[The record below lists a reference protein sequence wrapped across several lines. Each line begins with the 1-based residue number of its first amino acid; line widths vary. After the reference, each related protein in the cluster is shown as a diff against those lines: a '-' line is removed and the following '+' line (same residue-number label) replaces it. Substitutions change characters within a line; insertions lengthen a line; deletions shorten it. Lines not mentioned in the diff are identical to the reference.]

1 MSKIEFHEITL
12 DDKTWMDARFQ
23 EDDRNACEY
32 TFANNFVWRKVYHV
46 EVAEKYGCAV
56 IRFEEE
62 GVVMYSYPIG
72 AGDRRKVIDEL
83 IEICREEERPL
94 IMSPLSEADRE
105 QMLTWYPEQFLIQGD
120 RNDYDYIYSREKL
133 ATLAG
138 KKMHGKRNHIAR
150 FQDEDDWC
158 YEELN
163 DSNIEE
169 CRNMTYT
176 WIKMRAE
183 KWNEEMELEMSVLH
197 EAFDH
202 RKELGLVGGI
212 IRKAGQIVAFSIGEP
227 LNSDTYVVHFEK
239 AFPDMQ
245 GAYPMINQQF
255 VLHVCEDYTYVN
267 REEDTG
273 DPGLRKAKMSYYPEI
288 LLKKYVAIS
297 SDVICADKDRNR
309 EEIHKI
315 WETCFGDEAELVDF
329 YLDKRMTEDNML
341 LICQD
346 GHAVSMASFLDINIR
361 DGEEWKPA
369 KYVYSVATL
378 PEYRSRGYAGKILKK
393 AEEIFNMPL
402 VLVPA
407 EKELVGYY
415 RKVGFTEAYPS
426 ERLLEKQDVPEL
438 SAAEL
443 NSYSVEEIT
452 AAEYQKIREQKLM
465 RDGFIAWDEAA
476 IRFAMDFNCFCV
488 GRTVKVVWSDDISR
502 DESAEDADILMY
514 CPENGTLHIIE
525 TTLGEEQFEELLPE
539 LMAQTKTERL
549 VYDRKGIMVLSSDD
563 QDRQERLLADGYFAL
578 SLA

>member
-12 DDKTWMDARFQ
+12 DDKAWMDARFQ

-83 IEICREEERPL
+83 RTICEEEKRPL

-197 EAFDH
+197 EAFDY

-255 VLHVCEDYTYVN
+255 VLHACEDYTYVN

-297 SDVICADKDRNR
+297 SDVIFADKDRNR

-369 KYVYSVATL
+369 KYVY
-378 PEYRSRGYAGKILKK
+378 
-393 AEEIFNMPL
+393 
-402 VLVPA
+402 
-407 EKELVGYY
+407 
-415 RKVGFTEAYPS
+415 
-426 ERLLEKQDVPEL
+426 
-438 SAAEL
+438 
-443 NSYSVEEIT
+443 
-452 AAEYQKIREQKLM
+452 
-465 RDGFIAWDEAA
+465 
-476 IRFAMDFNCFCV
+476 
-488 GRTVKVVWSDDISR
+488 
-502 DESAEDADILMY
+502 
-514 CPENGTLHIIE
+514 
-525 TTLGEEQFEELLPE
+525 
-539 LMAQTKTERL
+539 
-549 VYDRKGIMVLSSDD
+549 
-563 QDRQERLLADGYFAL
+563 
-578 SLA
+578 